1 MARTP
6 KIAIIGGGIAG
17 LAAAVAF
24 HRRGIDATVYEQAPE
39 LSEIGAGVQMTPNA
53 MKALKSLGLEQAAM
67 AVAFEPESQVLRSWK
82 SGRVIYRAPVS
93 GFRERFGAPGC
104 SFHRADLLSILAAPL
119 PASAVQLN
127 ARCVGVEPGTNSA
140 VARFADGTEIAG
152 DIVVGADGIHSLV
165 RTQLFG
171 ADKPRFTGCMCW
183 RGLVPVDRIPK
194 GLIERSSSN
203 WMGPHGHVVH
213 YYVRRGEMVNF
224 VAIHDTDEWTE
235 ESWIREASRDEL
247 MATYAK
253 WNPRLLRLF
262 ECSDRYF
269 KWGLFD
275 REPLSRWTKGRV
287 TLLGDS
293 AHAMLPFL
301 AQGAAMGIE
310 DGCALAELV
319 ARLPDD
325 LDEALRR
332 YEALRVPRTRRAV
345 LGSRERAKLNHLPS
359 RWARFKRD
367 VEYLSRRVFYP
378 DGTAHRVAWLYGY
391 DIAAPEHYA
400 PQSPS
405 PPPASG
411 EGRGEVGDARALT
424 DTHLTLPVAPRR
436 VPSLSPLQGGEG
448 KLG

>member
-6 KIAIIGGGIAG
+6 RIVVIGGGIAG
-17 LAAAVAF
+17 LAAAVAL
-24 HRRGIDATVYEQAPE
+24 HRRGVDVGVYEQAPE

-53 MKALKSLGLEQAAM
+53 MNALRLLGLEESAM
-67 AVAFEPESQVLRSWK
+67 AVAFEPESQVLRNWK
-82 SGRVIYRAPVS
+82 SGRVIYRAPIRGV
-93 GFRERFGAPGC
+93 FREQFGAPLC
-104 SFHRADLLSILAAPL
+104 SFHRTDLLSVLAAPL
-119 PASAVQLN
+119 PDRVVRRG
-127 ARCVGVEPGTNSA
+127 ARCVAVDSGDTSA
-140 VARFADGTEIAG
+140 VAHFADGSAVEA

-165 RTQLFG
+165 RTGLFG

-183 RGLVPVDRIPK
+183 RGLVPIERIPP
-194 GLIERSSSN
+194 GLIEPSSLN

-235 ESWIREASRDEL
+235 ESWIREADRDEL
-247 MATYAK
+247 MATYAR
-253 WNPRLLRLF
+253 WNDKLLRLF

-275 REPLSRWTKGRV
+275 RQPLTTWTKGRV

-310 DGCALAELV
+310 DGCVLAELI
-319 ARLPDD
+319 ARLPGE

-332 YEALRVPRTRRAV
+332 YEGLRVPRTRRAV

-359 RWARFKRD
+359 RWARLRRD
-367 VEYLSRRVFYP
+367 VEYLARRVLYP

-391 DIAAPEHYA
+391 DVAAKEHYA
-400 PQSPS
+400 
-405 PPPASG
+405 
-411 EGRGEVGDARALT
+411 
-424 DTHLTLPVAPRR
+424 
-436 VPSLSPLQGGEG
+436 
-448 KLG
+448 

>member
-1 MARTP
+1 MRCGCSASKRAQWRSPSSRKARYCV
-6 KIAIIGGGIAG
+6 AG
-17 LAAAVAF
+17 EAVGSF
-24 HRRGIDATVYEQAPE
+24 TE
-39 LSEIGAGVQMTPNA
+39 
-53 MKALKSLGLEQAAM
+53 
-67 AVAFEPESQVLRSWK
+67 LRSGG
-82 SGRVIYRAPVS
+82 SFANGSARRCA
-93 GFRERFGAPGC
+93 RFIALIC
-104 SFHRADLLSILAAPL
+104 CRYSAPL
-119 PASAVQLN
+119 PDRAVRLD
-127 ARCVGVEPGTNSA
+127 ARCVAIEPGEASA
-140 VARFADGTEIAG
+140 AAHFADGSTIEA

-165 RTQLFG
+165 RVSLLG
-171 ADKPRFTGCMCW
+171 ADSPRFTGCMCW
-183 RGLVPVDRIPK
+183 RGLVPVERIPP
-194 GLIERSSSN
+194 GLIEPSSLN

-224 VAIHDTDEWTE
+224 VAIHDTDQWIE
-235 ESWIREASRDEL
+235 ESWIREADRDEL
-247 MATYAK
+247 MATYAR
-253 WNPRLLRLF
+253 WNEKLLRLF

-275 REPLSRWTKGRV
+275 REPLPQWTKGRV

-319 ARLPDD
+319 ARLPGD

-332 YEALRVPRTRRAV
+332 YEGLRVPRTRRAV

-400 PQSPS
+400 P
-405 PPPASG
+405 
-411 EGRGEVGDARALT
+411 
-424 DTHLTLPVAPRR
+424 
-436 VPSLSPLQGGEG
+436 
-448 KLG
+448 

>member
-1 MARTP
+1 MARAP
-6 KIAIIGGGIAG
+6 RVAIIGGGIAG
-17 LAAAVAF
+17 LAAALALR
-24 HRRGIDATVYEQAPE
+24 RRGVEVTVYEQAGE

-53 MKALKSLGLEQAAM
+53 MNALRLLGLEASAM

-82 SGRVIYRAPVS
+82 SGRVIYRAPMRGV
-93 GFRERFGAPGC
+93 FRERFGAPLC
-104 SFHRADLLSILAAPL
+104 SFHRADLLSVLAAPL
-119 PASAVQLN
+119 PDRAIRLD
-127 ARCVGVEPGTNSA
+127 ARCVAIEPGKASA
-140 VARFADGTEIAG
+140 AAHFADGSTTEA

-165 RTQLFG
+165 RTTLFG
-171 ADKPRFTGCMCW
+171 ADSPRFTGCMCW
-183 RGLVPVDRIPK
+183 RGLVPVERIPP
-194 GLIERSSSN
+194 GVIEPSSLN

-224 VAIHDTDEWTE
+224 VAIHDTDQWTE
-235 ESWIREASRDEL
+235 ESWIREADRDEL
-247 MATYAK
+247 MATYAR
-253 WNPRLLRLF
+253 WNKKLLRLF

-275 REPLSRWTKGRV
+275 REPLPQWTKGRV

-332 YEALRVPRTRRAV
+332 YEGLRVPRTRRAV

-359 RWARFKRD
+359 RWARLKRD
-367 VEYLSRRVFYP
+367 VEYLSRRVLYA

-391 DIAAPEHYA
+391 DVAAEEHYA
-400 PQSPS
+400 
-405 PPPASG
+405 
-411 EGRGEVGDARALT
+411 
-424 DTHLTLPVAPRR
+424 
-436 VPSLSPLQGGEG
+436 
-448 KLG
+448 

>member
-6 KIAIIGGGIAG
+6 RAAIIGGGIAG
-17 LAAAVAF
+17 LAAAVAL
-24 HRRGIDATVYEQAPE
+24 HRRGIEVTVYEQAPE

-53 MKALKSLGLEQAAM
+53 MNALKALGLEQSAM

-82 SGRVIYRAPVS
+82 SGRVIYRAPIRGV
-93 GFRERFGAPGC
+93 FRERFGAPLC
-104 SFHRADLLSILAAPL
+104 SFHRADLLSVLAAPL
-119 PASAVQLN
+119 PDRAVRLD
-127 ARCVGVEPGTNSA
+127 ARCVAVEPGKNSA
-140 VARFADGTEIAG
+140 AAYFADGSAVEA

-165 RTQLFG
+165 RTHLFG

-183 RGLVPVDRIPK
+183 RGLVPAERIPA
-194 GLIERSSSN
+194 GLIEPSSSN

-224 VAIHDTDEWTE
+224 VAIHDTEEWTE
-235 ESWIREASRDEL
+235 ESWIREADRDEL
-247 MATYAK
+247 MATYAG
-253 WNPRLLRLF
+253 WNERLLRLF
-262 ECSDRYF
+262 ECSDKYF

-275 REPLSRWTKGRV
+275 REPLPQWTKRRV

-319 ARLPDD
+319 ARLPED

-332 YEALRVPRTRRAV
+332 YEAMRVPRTRRAV
-345 LGSRERAKLNHLPS
+345 IGSRERAKLNHLPS
-359 RWARFKRD
+359 RWARLKRD
-367 VEYLSRRVFYP
+367 VEYLARRALYS

-391 DIAAPEHYA
+391 DIAAEEHY
-400 PQSPS
+400 
-405 PPPASG
+405 
-411 EGRGEVGDARALT
+411 V
-424 DTHLTLPVAPRR
+424 
-436 VPSLSPLQGGEG
+436 
-448 KLG
+448 

>member
-6 KIAIIGGGIAG
+6 RVAIIGGGIAG
-17 LAAAVAF
+17 LAAALAL
-24 HRRGIDATVYEQAPE
+24 HRHGVEATVYEQAGE

-53 MKALKSLGLEQAAM
+53 MNALRLLGLEESAM
-67 AVAFEPESQVLRSWK
+67 AVAFEPESQILRSWK
-82 SGRVIYRAPVS
+82 SGRVIYQAPIRGV
-93 GFRERFGAPGC
+93 FRERFGAPLC
-104 SFHRADLLSILAAPL
+104 SFQRADLLSVLAAPL
-119 PASAVQLN
+119 PDRAIRLD
-127 ARCVGVEPGTNSA
+127 ARCVAIEPGEASA
-140 VARFADGTEIAG
+140 AAHFADGSTIEA

-165 RTQLFG
+165 RTSLFG
-171 ADKPRFTGCMCW
+171 ADSPRFTGCMCW
-183 RGLVPVDRIPK
+183 RGLVPVERIPP
-194 GLIERSSSN
+194 GLIEPSSLN

-224 VAIHDTDEWTE
+224 VAIHDTDRWIE
-235 ESWIREASRDEL
+235 ESWIREADRDEL
-247 MATYAK
+247 MATYAR
-253 WNPRLLRLF
+253 WNEKLLRLF

-275 REPLSRWTKGRV
+275 REPLPQWTKGRV

-310 DGCALAELV
+310 DGCALGELV

-332 YEALRVPRTRRAV
+332 YERLRVPRTRRAI

-359 RWARFKRD
+359 RWARLKRD
-367 VEYLSRRVFYP
+367 VEYLSRRVLYP

-391 DIAAPEHYA
+391 DVAAEEYYA
-400 PQSPS
+400 
-405 PPPASG
+405 
-411 EGRGEVGDARALT
+411 
-424 DTHLTLPVAPRR
+424 
-436 VPSLSPLQGGEG
+436 
-448 KLG
+448 

>member
-1 MARTP
+1 MPRAPRV
-6 KIAIIGGGIAG
+6 AVIGGGIAG
-17 LAAAVAF
+17 LAAAVAL
-24 HRRGIDATVYEQAPE
+24 HRRGVEVTVYEQASA

-53 MKALKSLGLEQAAM
+53 MNALRLLGLEESAM

-82 SGRVIYRAPVS
+82 SGRVIYRAPIRSV
-93 GFRERFGAPGC
+93 FRERFGAPLC
-104 SFHRADLLSILAAPL
+104 SFHRADLLSVLAAPL
-119 PASAVQLN
+119 PDSAIRLD
-127 ARCVGVEPGTNSA
+127 ARCVAVEPAATSA
-140 VARFADGTEIAG
+140 SACFADGSAIEA

-165 RTQLFG
+165 RTSLFG
-171 ADKPRFTGCMCW
+171 AASPRFTGCMCW
-183 RGLVPVDRIPK
+183 RGLVPVERIPP
-194 GLIERSSSN
+194 GLIEPSSSN

-235 ESWIREASRDEL
+235 ESWIREADRDEL
-247 MATYAK
+247 MTTYAT
-253 WNPRLLRLF
+253 WNERLRRLF

-275 REPLSRWTKGRV
+275 REPLAQWTKGRV

-310 DGCALAELV
+310 DGCVLAELV
-319 ARLPDD
+319 ARYPAD

-359 RWARFKRD
+359 RWARLKRD
-367 VEYLSRRVFYP
+367 AEYMARRMLYP

-391 DIAAPEHYA
+391 DIAAEENYA
-400 PQSPS
+400 
-405 PPPASG
+405 
-411 EGRGEVGDARALT
+411 
-424 DTHLTLPVAPRR
+424 
-436 VPSLSPLQGGEG
+436 
-448 KLG
+448 